1 MQIFLPMVE
10 GRGER
15 ERERE
20 RENGVG
26 GGGVLHAADGI
37 CEQRAGNNRWNG
49 GKRKDERR
57 VHSETR
63 ENEARA
69 SSRW

>member
-1 MQIFLPMVE
+1 MEKQ
-10 GRGER
+10 R
-15 ERERE
+15 ERERAAVCCM
-20 RENGVG
+20 RRMVYVSSAQGTIG
-26 GGGVLHAADGI
+26 GM
-37 CEQRAGNNRWNG
+37 G